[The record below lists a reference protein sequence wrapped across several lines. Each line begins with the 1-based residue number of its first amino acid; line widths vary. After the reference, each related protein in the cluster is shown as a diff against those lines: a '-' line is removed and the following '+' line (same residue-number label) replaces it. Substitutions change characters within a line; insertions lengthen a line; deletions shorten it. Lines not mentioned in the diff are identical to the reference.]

1 MVGTGEGM
9 HVDGDCSSELIRD
22 PGCEMRDMN
31 ALARVPN
38 PVSRIPHL
46 CPTFAPSSI
55 QRERFMS
62 DAIKHECGLAFIRLR
77 KPFSYYQQQ
86 YGTVLWG
93 LNKLYLLMEKQHNRG
108 QDGAG
113 VATVKLDV
121 EPGYPFMQR
130 IRSNAPQAIADI
142 FQQIGKEIDELEQYH
157 PNIRNHPGLMK
168 GHVKF
173 LGEILLG
180 HLRYGTQGKNKL
192 EYCHPFINRDTI
204 PSRNLALAGNFN
216 IVNSDELFALVG
228 KEPHPTIRF
237 SDLAAMI
244 EVMHTFLCKEDDA
257 SPEHLD
263 IKKVLRK
270 TLPLFDG
277 GFHVAGMTGN
287 GIGFVFRDRH
297 GIRPSYYY
305 INDEV
310 VVAASER
317 AAIRTTFNVGENEVQ
332 ELMPGQ
338 VLIVDEKGDIQ
349 VAQILE
355 PGERKACSF
364 ERIYFSRGSDEKIY
378 KERKALGYHLSEPVL
393 NAIDHDL
400 KNTIFSFIP
409 NTAETAFYG
418 MIKGMEEYMNKIK
431 VERIMSW
438 DKDFDQTRLEEM
450 INRRI
455 RIEKIAIKDVK
466 MRTFITEDSNRNEM
480 VQHVYD
486 VTYGTVRPGEDTLV
500 VIDDSIVRGT
510 TLKESIIRMLGRL
523 KPKRIIVVS
532 SSPQIR
538 YPDCYGIDMSKMG
551 DFIAFNAAVELMKE
565 RGKMDCL
572 KEMLDRCKELQ
583 RTGQLHSENV
593 VQKLY
598 KQFTAEEISAR
609 IAQLITPAGLD
620 IPVDVIFQK
629 IEDLHKACPSNLGDW
644 YFTGNYPTPGGNKV
658 VNKAFMN
665 YMEGKNVR
673 GY

>member
-1 MVGTGEGM
+1 
-9 HVDGDCSSELIRD
+9 
-22 PGCEMRDMN
+22 
-31 ALARVPN
+31 
-38 PVSRIPHL
+38 
-46 CPTFAPSSI
+46 
-55 QRERFMS
+55 
-62 DAIKHECGLAFIRLR
+62 
-77 KPFSYYQQQ
+77 
-86 YGTVLWG
+86 
-93 LNKLYLLMEKQHNRG
+93 MEKQHNRG

-113 VATVKLDV
+113 IATVKLDV
-121 EPGYPFMQR
+121 EPGYPFMHR

-142 FQQIGKEIDELEQYH
+142 FQQVGKEIDELEKYH
-157 PNIRNHPGLMK
+157 PGIRNHPGLMK
-168 GHVKF
+168 GHVSF
-173 LGEILLG
+173 LGELLLG

-204 PSRNLALAGNFN
+204 PARNLALAGNFN
-216 IVNSDELFALVG
+216 IVNSDELFALAG
-228 KEPHPTIRF
+228 KEPHENTRF

-244 EVMHTFLCKEDDA
+244 ELMHTYLCREDEV
-257 SPEHLD
+257 SPEKLD
-263 IKKVLRK
+263 IKKVLKK
-270 TLPLFDG
+270 TLPIFDG
-277 GFHVAGMTGN
+277 GFHVGGFTGN
-287 GIGFVFRDRH
+287 GIGFVFRDAH

-317 AAIRTTFNVGENEVQ
+317 AAILTCFNVGENEVK

-338 VLIVDEKGDIQ
+338 ALIVDEKGQIE
-349 VAQILE
+349 VEQILE
-355 PGERKACSF
+355 PKERKACSF

-378 KERKALGYHLSEPVL
+378 RERSQLGYNLTEQVL
-393 NAIDHDL
+393 DAIEHDL

-418 MIKGMEEYMNKIK
+418 LLKGMEDYLNKIK
-431 VERIMSW
+431 IERILGW
-438 DKDFDQTRLEEM
+438 GKDYDPEKLSEM

-466 MRTFITEDSNRNEM
+466 MRTFITEDTSRSEM

-486 VTYGTVRPGEDTLV
+486 ITYGTVRKGQDTLV

-510 TLKESIIRMLGRL
+510 TLRESIIRMLSRL
-523 KPKRIIVVS
+523 EPKKIIIVS

-551 DFIAFNAAVELMKE
+551 EFVAFQAVAALLKE
-565 RGKMDCL
+565 RKKEGCL
-572 KEMLDRCKELQ
+572 QELYEHGKELS
-583 RTGQLHSENV
+583 RSNQLHTENIV
-593 VQKLY
+593 KKVY
-598 KQFTAEEISAR
+598 KMFTIDEITNKIAE
-609 IAQLITPAGLD
+609 LITPKNLGV
-620 IPVDVIFQK
+620 PVQVIYQT
-629 IEDLHKACPSNLGDW
+629 IENLHSACPSNLGDW
-644 YFTGNYPTPGGNKV
+644 YFTGNYPTPGGNKT

>member
-1 MVGTGEGM
+1 
-9 HVDGDCSSELIRD
+9 
-22 PGCEMRDMN
+22 
-31 ALARVPN
+31 
-38 PVSRIPHL
+38 
-46 CPTFAPSSI
+46 
-55 QRERFMS
+55 MS
-62 DAIKHECGLAFIRLR
+62 DPIKHECGLAFIRLR
-77 KPFSYYQQQ
+77 KPFSYYHQK
-86 YGTVLWG
+86 YGTVMWG

-113 VATVKLDV
+113 IATVKLDV

-130 IRSNAPQAIADI
+130 KRSNVPQAIADI
-142 FQQIGKEIDELEQYH
+142 FQQIGKEVDELEQYH
-157 PNIRNHPGLMK
+157 PGIRNHPGLMK
-168 GHVKF
+168 GHVSF
-173 LGEILLG
+173 LGELLLG

-204 PSRNLALAGNFN
+204 PARNLALAGNFN
-216 IVNSDELFALVG
+216 IVNSDELFALAG
-228 KEPHPTIRF
+228 KEPHENTRF

-244 EVMHTFLCKEDDA
+244 ELIHTNLCREDEA
-257 SPEHLD
+257 SPEKLD
-263 IKKVLRK
+263 IKKVLKR
-270 TLPLFDG
+270 TLPIFDG
-277 GFHVAGMTGN
+277 GFHVGGMTGN
-287 GIGFVFRDRH
+287 GIGFVFRDAH

-305 INDEV
+305 VNDEV

-317 AAIRTTFNVGENEVQ
+317 AAIRTTFNVGENEVK

-338 VLIVDEKGDIQ
+338 ALIVDETGLIE

-355 PGERKACSF
+355 PKERKACSF

-378 KERKALGYHLSEPVL
+378 RERNQLGYNLSEQVL

-418 MIKGMEEYMNKIK
+418 MLKGMEDYLNKIK
-431 VERIMSW
+431 IERILSW
-438 DKDFDQTRLEEM
+438 GKDVDPEKLNEM

-466 MRTFITEDSNRNEM
+466 MRTFITEDASRSEM

-486 VTYGTVRPGEDTLV
+486 ITYGTVRKGQDTLV

-510 TLKESIIRMLGRL
+510 TLRESIIRMLSRL
-523 KPKRIIVVS
+523 EPKKIIVVS

-551 DFIAFNAAVELMKE
+551 EFVAFQAVAVLLKE
-565 RGKMDCL
+565 RNKDGCL
-572 KEMLDRCKELQ
+572 KEIYDHCKELL
-583 RTGQLHSENV
+583 RSNQLHTENV
-593 VQKLY
+593 VKKIYKL
-598 KQFTAEEISAR
+598 FTIDEITNKIAE
-609 IAQLITPAGLD
+609 LITPKDLK
-620 IPVDVIFQK
+620 IPVQVIYQT
-629 IEDLHKACPSNLGDW
+629 IENLHTACPSNLGDW

-665 YMEGKNVR
+665 YFEGKNVR

>member
-1 MVGTGEGM
+1 
-9 HVDGDCSSELIRD
+9 
-22 PGCEMRDMN
+22 
-31 ALARVPN
+31 
-38 PVSRIPHL
+38 
-46 CPTFAPSSI
+46 
-55 QRERFMS
+55 
-62 DAIKHECGLAFIRLR
+62 
-77 KPFSYYQQQ
+77 
-86 YGTVLWG
+86 
-93 LNKLYLLMEKQHNRG
+93 MEKQHNRG

-113 VATVKLDV
+113 VAAVKLNV
-121 EPGYPFMQR
+121 EPGYPFMNR
-130 IRSNAPQAIADI
+130 IRSNAAQAIADI
-142 FQQIGKEIDELEQYH
+142 FQQIRKEIEELEKYD
-157 PNIRNHPGLMK
+157 PEIKNHPGLMK
-168 GHVKF
+168 GHVGF
-173 LGEILLG
+173 LGELLLG

-192 EYCHPFINRDTI
+192 EYCHPFINRHTI
-204 PSRNLALAGNFN
+204 PSRNLAMAGNFN
-216 IVNSDELFALVG
+216 IVNSDELFALIG
-228 KEPHPTIRF
+228 KEPHENVRF

-244 EVMHTFLCKEDDA
+244 ELFQTFLNKEDDA
-257 SPEHLD
+257 SPGHLD
-263 IKKVLRK
+263 IKKVLKK
-270 TLPLFDG
+270 TLPHLDG

-287 GIGFVFRDRH
+287 GIGFVFRDAH

-338 VLIVDEKGDIQ
+338 ALIVNEKGEIEI
-349 VAQILE
+349 AQILE
-355 PGERKACSF
+355 PKERKACSF

-378 KERKALGYHLSEPVL
+378 KERKALGYNLSEPVL

-418 MIKGMEEYMNKIK
+418 MLKGMENYLNKIK
-431 VERIMSW
+431 IERILSW
-438 DKDFDQTRLEEM
+438 DKKFDAEKLSEM

-455 RIEKIAIKDVK
+455 RIEKITIKDVK
-466 MRTFITEDSNRNEM
+466 MRTFISEDIGRNEM

-486 VTYGTVRPGEDTLV
+486 ITYGTVRPGQDTLV

-510 TLKESIIRMLGRL
+510 TLKESIIRMLSRL

-551 DFIAFNAAVELMKE
+551 DFIAFNAVVELMKE
-565 RGKMDCL
+565 RNKSDCL
-572 KEMLDRCKELQ
+572 KELLDRCKELH
-583 RTGQLHSENV
+583 RNNQLQKENV
-593 VQKLY
+593 VKQLY
-598 KQFTAEEISAR
+598 KQFTAGEISAK
-609 IAQLITPAGLD
+609 IAQLITPPGLD
-620 IPVDVIFQK
+620 IPVDVIFQS
-629 IEDLHKACPSNLGDW
+629 IEDLHKSCPNNLGDW
-644 YFTGNYPTPGGNKV
+644 YFTGDYPTPGGNRV

>member
-1 MVGTGEGM
+1 
-9 HVDGDCSSELIRD
+9 
-22 PGCEMRDMN
+22 
-31 ALARVPN
+31 
-38 PVSRIPHL
+38 
-46 CPTFAPSSI
+46 
-55 QRERFMS
+55 MS
-62 DAIKHECGLAFIRLR
+62 DPIKHECGLAFIRLR

-113 VATVKLDV
+113 LATVKLNV
-121 EPGYPFMQR
+121 EPGYPFMNR
-130 IRSNAPQAIADI
+130 MRSNAPQAIADI
-142 FQQIGKEIDELEQYH
+142 FQRVGKEIEELAQYH
-157 PNIRNHPGLMK
+157 PDIKNHPGLMK
-168 GHVKF
+168 GHVNF
-173 LGEILLG
+173 LGELMLG

-204 PSRNLALAGNFN
+204 PARNLALAGNFN
-216 IVNSDELFALVG
+216 IVNSDDLFSMVG
-228 KEPHPTIRF
+228 KEPNENVRF

-244 EVMHTFLCKEDDA
+244 ELMHTFLCKEDEA
-257 SPEHLD
+257 SPQQLD
-263 IKKVLRK
+263 IKKVLKK
-270 TLPLFDG
+270 TLPFLDG
-277 GFHVAGMTGN
+277 GFHVGGLTGN
-287 GIGFVFRDRH
+287 GIGFVFRDAH

-338 VLIVDEKGDIQ
+338 ALIVNENGEIEI
-349 VAQILE
+349 AQILE
-355 PGERKACSF
+355 PKERKACSF

-378 KERKALGYHLSEPVL
+378 RERIALGYNLSEQVL
-393 NAIDHDL
+393 NSIHHDL

-418 MIKGMEEYMNKIK
+418 MLKGMEDYLNRVKI
-431 VERIMSW
+431 ERILSW
-438 DKDFDQTRLEEM
+438 GKDFDAEKLSEM
-450 INRRI
+450 IQRRI

-466 MRTFITEDSNRNEM
+466 MRTFITEDASRNEM

-486 VTYGTVRPGEDTLV
+486 ITYGTVRAGEDTLV

-510 TLKESIIRMLGRL
+510 TLKESIIRMLSRL
-523 KPKRIIVVS
+523 KPKRIVIVS

-551 DFIAFNAAVELMKE
+551 DFIAFNAAVSLAKE
-565 RGKMDCL
+565 RGKESYL
-572 KEMLDRCKELQ
+572 KDLHERCKELQ
-583 RTGQLHSENV
+583 RNHQLETENV
-593 VQKLY
+593 VKHLY
-598 KQFTAEEISAR
+598 KLFTTEEISAK
-609 IAQLITPAGLD
+609 IAELITPPGLTV
-620 IPVDVIFQK
+620 PVDVIFQS
-629 IEDLHKACPSNLGDW
+629 IEDLHRSCPSNLGDW